1 MDTNAWAV
9 IDSNGIVVNIVVWD
23 GSEEW
28 LPPEGMTAVNCG
40 DKPFCIGG
48 SYRDGEFTPPSVSE

>member
-9 IDSNGIVVNIVVWD
+9 IDSNCIVVNIVVWD

-28 LPPEGMTAVNCG
+28 SPPEGMTAVNCG

-48 SYRDGEFTPPSVSE
+48 SYKDGEFIPPSVSE

>member
-9 IDSNGIVVNIVVWD
+9 IDSNCIVVNIVVWD

-28 LPPEGMTAVNCG
+28 SPPEGMTAVNCG

-48 SYRDGEFTPPSVSE
+48 SYKDGEFTPPSVSE

>member
-9 IDSNGIVVNIVVWD
+9 IDRNGIVVNIVVWD

>member
-9 IDSNGIVVNIVVWD
+9 IDSNSIVVNIVVWD

-28 LPPEGMTAVNCG
+28 SPPEGMTAVNCG

-48 SYRDGEFTPPSVSE
+48 SYKDGEFTPPSVSE